1 MVVVVV
7 GGVVSLAGKERKCS
21 AVVAVLQES
30 KARVQLVPCER
41 CSRSSGRCLGE
52 EQQ

>member
-1 MVVVVV
+1 M
-7 GGVVSLAGKERKCS
+7 GGGRLLGRERKCS
-21 AVVAVLQES
+21 VVVAVLQEP
-30 KARVQLVPCER
+30 KAGVQLVPCER